1 MSIITRTNLGLLTV
15 LTASL
20 LGLPLRVHAL
30 PGDDPK
36 KATLVLGITVEGLD
50 ENYLDLLRSRLS
62 DHGFRLLEDK
72 GVVLEDVLYG
82 PGVDATAATA
92 IIYTGATPS
101 INGVTAATRYDATR
115 RVPVPMLTDAEGN
128 YSAKGLPVS
137 TLADEVRVSEGGINH
152 VYSIAPN
159 AQQSVIM
166 AGHAGNAAI
175 YLDDVTGRWSVPTA
189 YTEPPTLL
197 PAKNAGRSSLSIRLD
212 TLRWVPLLDVGQYPG
227 IPAYK
232 KAYPFRHVF
241 PAKDKDRY
249 RAFKVSAPVNR
260 EVTSLAADLIKGM
273 KLGGGDVAD
282 MVSLAYTVAPYPYS
296 KDSDSRMEVLDSY
309 LRLDADLGKLFKA
322 VEEGPGMDHTVIF
335 LAGVPAAPSSKRDD
349 ERFGIPYG
357 QFSGRKAVA
366 LLNMYLIAAHGNG
379 EWVTG
384 YHNRQIHL
392 NANLAKEHGL
402 EMAALRR
409 EAADFLLRMEGVCEA
424 WIIDEILS
432 GRAGSASEALARNTS
447 AATAG
452 DILLTITPGWEIIDG
467 GTETSLPR
475 AEVSRLADKT
485 YPVYIM
491 APGVKAQTVGTT
503 IDACILAPTVARLLR
518 IRSPNAAAGRPLRL
532 R

>member
-1 MSIITRTNLGLLTV
+1 MSRITRTNLGFLTI

-20 LGLPLRVHAL
+20 LGLPLRVQAL
-30 PGDDPK
+30 PAPDADKP
-36 KATLVLGITVEGLD
+36 TLVLGITVEGLD
-50 ENYLDLLRSRLS
+50 EDCLDLLRNRLG

-72 GVVLEDVLYG
+72 GVLLEDVAYG
-82 PGVDATAATA
+82 PGIDATAATA
-92 IIYTGATPS
+92 VIYTGAPVS
-101 INGVTAATRYDATR
+101 VNGVPAATRYDAAR
-115 RVPVPMLTDAEGN
+115 RVSVPMLLDDKGQ
-128 YSAKGLPVS
+128 YSSKSIAVS
-137 TLADEVRVSEGGINH
+137 TLADEVRVAEGGINH
-152 VYSIAPN
+152 VYSIAPD
-159 AQQSVIM
+159 ARQAVIM

-175 YLDDVTGRWSVPTA
+175 YIDDISGRWSVPSGYPDA
-189 YTEPPTLL
+189 PTLL
-197 PAKNAGRSSLSIRLD
+197 PSKNGGSRALSVCLD
-212 TLRWVPLLDVGQYPG
+212 TLRWSPLHDVAQYPG
-227 IPAYK
+227 IPSYK
-232 KAYPFRHVF
+232 KAFPFKHIF

-260 EVTSLAADLIKGM
+260 EVTSLAADLIKDM
-273 KLGGGDVAD
+273 KLGSGNVTD

-296 KDSDSRMEVLDSY
+296 KDPDSRLEVLDSY
-309 LRLDADLGKLFKA
+309 LRLDADLGTLFKA
-322 VEEGPGMDHTVIF
+322 VENGPGMDRTVIF
-335 LAGVPAAPSSKRDD
+335 LAGVPAPPASKRDD

-366 LLNMYLIAAHGNG
+366 LLNMYLIATHGNG

-384 YHNRQIHL
+384 FHNRQVHL
-392 NANLAKEHGL
+392 NQSLAKERGV
-402 EMAALRR
+402 EMATLRR

-424 WIIDEILS
+424 WTIDEVLS

-452 DILLTITPGWEIIDG
+452 DILLTITPGWEIVDG
-467 GTETSLPR
+467 GTDTSLPR

-485 YPVYIM
+485 YPVYIL
-491 APGVKAQTVGTT
+491 APGIKAQKTGST